1 MRQLL
6 ARPAGR
12 LLWTATFVAA
22 LLGLVA
28 CGDLASALPARPTP
42 VPTLA
47 RLPSVTPVTPS
58 PTRPPTVTPVLALTP
73 TAVPLR
79 ASVAVGANVR
89 AGPGTDFAIVGVLA
103 PGDEVQLLSRSGDW
117 YEVIGPGQVSGWMSG
132 LVLTIDPATDAAVP
146 ASSP

>member
-12 LLWTATFVAA
+12 ILWTATFIAA

-42 VPTLA
+42 FPTLA

-58 PTRPPTVTPVLALTP
+58 PTRPPTLTPELATTP
-73 TAVPLR
+73 TAVPLL
-79 ASVAVGANVR
+79 AAVAVGANVR
-89 AGPGTDFAIVGVLA
+89 AGPGIDFAIVGVLA
-103 PGDEVQLLSRSGDW
+103 PGDEVRLLRRSAEW
-117 YEVIGPGQVSGWMSG
+117 YEVIGPGQVAGWMSG
-132 LVLTIDPATDAAVP
+132 QVLTIDPATEAAVP
-146 ASSP
+146 AGSP